1 MPSPNPAK
9 TPVIASVIAPVKV
22 PKTVPPA
29 PSASAVPSSRL
40 GRLVRLGGMA
50 SGVAGNM
57 LVAGA
62 KQLAQG
68 KRPKIS
74 DLLLTPANVLRVTQQ
89 LSQMRGAA
97 MKLGQ
102 LISMDTGDLL
112 PPEMAAILA
121 RLRSDAHA
129 MPQRQLQAVLT
140 GNWGAKWQTRF
151 ESFSFTPIAAASIGQ
166 VHRATTRDGRDLAI
180 KIQYPGVRK
189 SISSD
194 VDNVASLL
202 RMSGLLPKTLDI
214 APLLRE
220 AKRQLREEAD
230 YEAEAAHLQR
240 FGELLAGSP
249 EFVVPQLHADL
260 TTKNVLAM
268 SYVAG
273 VPVESMA
280 SAPQV
285 ERDRLLSQL
294 VNLVFRELFEFGL
307 MQTDPNFA
315 NYRYDT
321 QTQQVILLDFGAT
334 RSFAPA
340 FRQAYKNL
348 MLAAIADDR
357 AAMTK
362 AAVAIG
368 YFDGNTQLRHQ
379 DAVLDMFEMALEPLT
394 TTHTAQPF
402 DFADN
407 DMATRLREAGL
418 ALGLD
423 KDFWHIPPIDTLF
436 LHRKLVGLYL
446 LAARLKARVNVR
458 QLAMPFLKTA
468 KSD

>member
-1 MPSPNPAK
+1 
-9 TPVIASVIAPVKV
+9 
-22 PKTVPPA
+22 
-29 PSASAVPSSRL
+29 
-40 GRLVRLGGMA
+40 
-50 SGVAGNM
+50 
-57 LVAGA
+57 
-62 KQLAQG
+62 
-68 KRPKIS
+68 
-74 DLLLTPANVLRVTQQ
+74 
-89 LSQMRGAA
+89 
-97 MKLGQ
+97 
-102 LISMDTGDLL
+102 
-112 PPEMAAILA
+112 
-121 RLRSDAHA
+121 
-129 MPQRQLQAVLT
+129 
-140 GNWGAKWQTRF
+140 
-151 ESFSFTPIAAASIGQ
+151 
-166 VHRATTRDGRDLAI
+166 
-180 KIQYPGVRK
+180 
-189 SISSD
+189 
-194 VDNVASLL
+194 
-202 RMSGLLPKTLDI
+202 MSGLLPKTLDI

-230 YEAEAAHLQR
+230 YEAEAAHLKR
-240 FGELLAGSP
+240 FGELLADSP
-249 EFVVPQLHADL
+249 EFVVPQLHADF

-280 SAPQV
+280 SAPQA
-285 ERDRLLSQL
+285 ERDALLSQL
-294 VNLVFRELFEFGL
+294 IRLVFRELFEFGL

-321 QTQQVILLDFGAT
+321 QSKQLILLDFGAT

-340 FRQAYKNL
+340 FRQAYKHL
-348 MLAAIADDR
+348 MLAAIAGDR

-368 YFDGNTQLRHQ
+368 YFDGATQIRHQ
-379 DAVLDMFEMALEPLT
+379 NAVLDMFEMALEPLT
-394 TTHTAQPF
+394 TTHTTQAY

-407 DMATRLREAGL
+407 DMATRLREAGM

-436 LHRKLVGLYL
+436 LHRKLGGLYM